1 MPSDKTS
8 TLAMNHFPISCK
20 DYTMG
25 ELLGTRDIRGFYKHV
40 RQWLRPPTLHGALY
54 DNPFKGDFIGAP
66 VRDTL

>member
-1 MPSDKTS
+1 
-8 TLAMNHFPISCK
+8 
-20 DYTMG
+20 MG
-25 ELLGTRDIRGFYKHV
+25 ALLGTQDIRGFYSHV